1 MKMAAYFMHIIEK
14 GLAGQEELL
23 AVLTVFILLDYL
35 SEIMVVIVKKKVTRG
50 IGIEGVMKRGAVFI
64 VILLAG
70 LLDAY
75 VIRNGNAI
83 TVSIIL
89 FYLAYEGKAVLK
101 NLYKL
106 GLPFPEVMKNMLEK
120 MINDGTR

>member
-1 MKMAAYFMHIIEK
+1 MKMATYFMHIIEK
-14 GLAGQEELL
+14 GLAGQAELL